1 MKGRQEENAK
11 MENEQNKNEN
21 NEMRLN
27 KINKVNKDYDG
38 EKKTKL
44 NQQNE

>member
-27 KINKVNKDYDG
+27 KISKVNKDYDG
-38 EKKTKL
+38 EKK
-44 NQQNE
+44 N